1 MFDVFTLGAD
11 EQSLHWAF
19 MPECRSRGI
28 IVERGMLESL
38 G

>member
-1 MFDVFTLGAD
+1 MFDVLTLGAD

-19 MPECRSRGI
+19 MSERRSRGI
-28 IVERGMLESL
+28 IVERGMMESL